1 MVVQAAIFGSIAY
14 LFLTDP
20 TAPNI
25 SNGAIFIL
33 SAAVTFIL
41 TVLPVIIYRRGEML
55 FWKIRHW
62 LEKDEPEKEQ
72 SQPAR
77 VDPVFTQPLNHG
89 IADRR
94 ITGDSRP
101 RIGQ

>member
-55 FWKIRHW
+55 FWKVKHS
-62 LEKDEPEKEQ
+62 LGKDDPEQE
-72 SQPAR
+72 SQAAR
-77 VDPVFTQPLNHG
+77 IDPVFTETLDNSAPT
-89 IADRR
+89 RR

-101 RIGQ
+101 RIG